1 VEDFRRPP
9 HHGKTRD
16 RTVSNAGRMSHGL
29 PGRAGMSLRT
39 QRALTKLVEKLSWV
53 IFLVCLSGEC
63 VGGRVVASSWSSSDE
78 TPATDLQEVKTLAR
92 QHRWGNAATQVDALL
107 KQHPDDPR
115 LFYWRGVAHFQME
128 DNIGAIMAF
137 RSAERLGLNSADLH
151 KSLGFAYWRIHQYTL
166 FERQIEKVIQLNPSD
181 YESYYALGRHY
192 QSVRDDCTK
201 AEEYLH
207 KAIQLKPD
215 EPKVIF
221 SLAVCQE
228 MLGNR
233 AGAMLTYVKAMQMV
247 EAKHEKYSW
256 PFQEMARLLLAQD
269 PEQAL
274 KLAQRAVE
282 LAPQLDAAHQILAKV
297 EDAMGKYPEAIAELL
312 TVAKLDP
319 SNPSPHYALF
329 VLYKK
334 THDLEAAQAQLKQ
347 FEELNALYAQP

>member
-1 VEDFRRPP
+1 
-9 HHGKTRD
+9 
-16 RTVSNAGRMSHGL
+16 
-29 PGRAGMSLRT
+29 MSLGT
-39 QRALTKLVEKLSWV
+39 QRVLTELAEKLSWV
-53 IFLVCLSGEC
+53 ILLACLSGDC
-63 VGGRVVASSWSSSDE
+63 LGGWVVASPGPSNDE
-78 TPATDLQEVKTLAR
+78 TPPADLQEVKTLAR
-92 QHRWGNAATQVDALL
+92 QHRWSEAATHVDALL

-115 LFYWRGVAHFQME
+115 LFYWRGVARFQMA
-128 DNIGAIMAF
+128 DSIGAIMAF
-137 RSAERLGLNSADLH
+137 RSAERLGLDTADLH
-151 KSLGFAYWRIHQYTL
+151 KSLGFAYWKIHQYIL
-166 FERQIEKVIQLNPSD
+166 FEQQIEKAIQLNPSD

-192 QSVRDDCTK
+192 QSIRDDCTK

-215 EPKVIF
+215 EPKIIF

-228 MLGNR
+228 MLGHR
-233 AGAMLTYVKAMQMV
+233 DDAMATYTEAMHLV
-247 EAKHEKYSW
+247 EAKHEMYPW
-256 PFQEMARLLLAQD
+256 PFQEMARLLLSQD

-297 EDAMGKYPEAIAELL
+297 EESMGKYPEAIAELL
-312 TVAKLDP
+312 TVARLDP
-319 SNPSPHYALF
+319 ANPSPHYALF